1 MAVLL
6 NSPND
11 DTGEFEAWR
20 KPLLKLDPTMDLRV
34 WPDTGRLEDIEYT
47 LCWLPKPGD
56 LKRYPNLKVIFNLGA
71 GVDRLMADRTL
82 PADVPVCRLVD
93 EGLTAG
99 MTEYVVWQA
108 LYLHRSGPRLI
119 EQQRKKLW
127 KPFIYPVAKDRRI
140 GMLGLGVLGGDAGE
154 KLSYLGFDVA
164 GWSRTPKHVEGVK
177 SYHGPEQLGAFLART
192 EILVCLLPLTP
203 DTTGIVD
210 SKLLAQLPKGATL
223 INPGRGAHVVD
234 ADLIAALD
242 SGHIDHAVL
251 DVFHT
256 EPLATDHPFWSHPR
270 VTLTP
275 HVASMTQPETAAPVI
290 LENMRR
296 HKAGKPLLNE
306 VDRKR
311 GY

>member
-6 NSPND
+6 NSPD
-11 DTGEFEAWR
+11 DNTGEFDAWR
-20 KPLLKLDPTMDLRV
+20 KPLLQLDPTMDLRI

-47 LCWLPKPGD
+47 LCWLPRPGD

-71 GVDRLMADRTL
+71 GVDKLMADKTL
-82 PADVPVCRLVD
+82 PAEVPVCRLVD
-93 EGLTAG
+93 QGLTAG
-99 MTEYVVWQA
+99 MTEYVVWQT
-108 LYLHRSGPRLI
+108 LFLHRSGPRLI
-119 EQQRKKLW
+119 EQQRKKVW
-127 KPFIYPVAKDRRI
+127 KQFLYPVAKHRKV
-140 GMLGLGVLGGDAGE
+140 GMLGLGVLGGDAAE
-154 KLSYLGFDVA
+154 KLVYLGFDLA
-164 GWSRTPKHVEGVK
+164 GWSRTPKHVDGVK
-177 SYHGPEQLGAFLART
+177 SYHGAEQLGAFLART

-203 DTTGIVD
+203 DTFGIVD
-210 SKLLAQLPKGATL
+210 KTLLAQLPKGACF
-223 INPGRGAHVVD
+223 INPGRGGHVVD
-234 ADLIAALD
+234 ADLLAALD
-242 SGHIDHAVL
+242 SGQLAHASL

-256 EPLATDHPFWSHPR
+256 EPLPADHPYWTHPQ

-296 HKAGKPLLNE
+296 HKAGKPLLNL